1 MSQYFQD
8 LWLTCSA
15 VKSQTLLPSH
25 QNLGALT
32 CPLGWWIH
40 HFHSTVSWVGK
51 CFHFLLSLAYCAAY
65 LAYPSIRV
73 IICGKGYRCLG
84 LEELVVKSMS
94 QCDSYMNAADAAMEI
109 NGAGYG
115 GPVY

>member
-1 MSQYFQD
+1 MFSFFVVLSILCCISGLSKHSCYH
-8 LWLTCSA
+8 LW
-15 VKSQTLLPSH
+15 
-25 QNLGALT
+25 
-32 CPLGWWIH
+32 
-40 HFHSTVSWVGK
+40 
-51 CFHFLLSLAYCAAY
+51 
-65 LAYPSIRV
+65 
-73 IICGKGYRCLG
+73 KGLYRCLG